1 MKKESS
7 PVKANIHK
15 GRQSAPHK
23 TIREDKSSETIY
35 IHNKQL
41 KDTQSNIKYIKNSS
55 HEGRRVQT

>member
-1 MKKESS
+1 MY
-7 PVKANIHK
+7 K

-23 TIREDKSSETIY
+23 AIREDKRSKTIY

-55 HEGRRVQT
+55 HEGRRVQM